1 MKLSLKKRAGALK
14 SETKS
19 IRREGNIPAILYGS
33 GHEPEKV
40 VVPGTEFEAILR
52 QLKLK
57 NHQLATTVFE
67 LHIDGAN
74 KKALVKDIQYHPATY
89 AIEHLDFIVLDES
102 KAVTVKVPIQI
113 QGAADCVGVKLGGTL
128 RQVIRALKVSCLPT
142 HIPAEF
148 QIDVRDLGLTQS
160 KRLSDIAMPAHVRP
174 LALMSEVA
182 VVVAKAKGAA

>member
-1 MKLSLKKRAGALK
+1 MKLSLNKRAGALK
-14 SETKS
+14 SEIKT

-40 VVPGTEFEAILR
+40 VISGVEFEATLR

-57 NHQLATTVFE
+57 NIQLATTMFK
-67 LHIDGAN
+67 LHIDGEN
-74 KKALVKDIQYHPATY
+74 KKALIKDIQYHPASY
-89 AIEHLDFIVLDES
+89 AIMHIDFILLDET
-102 KAVTVKVPIQI
+102 KPVTVNVPIQI
-113 QGAADCVGVKLGGTL
+113 LGASECAGVKLGGTL
-128 RQVIRALKVSCLPT
+128 RQVIRALKVSCLPH

-148 QIDVRDLGLTQS
+148 LIDVRDLAVAQS
-160 KRLSDIAMPAHVRP
+160 KRLSDIALPAHVRP

>member
-14 SETKS
+14 SEIKA
-19 IRREGNIPAILYGS
+19 IRREGNIPAILYGA
-33 GHEPEKV
+33 GHQPEKV
-40 VVPGTEFEAILR
+40 TITGVEFEAIMR

-57 NHQLATTVFE
+57 NSQLATTVFK

-74 KKALVKDIQYHPATY
+74 KNALVKDIQYHPASY
-89 AIEHLDFIVLDES
+89 AIEHIDFIVLEEG
-102 KAVTVKVPIQI
+102 KPVTVNVPIQI
-113 QGAADCVGVKLGGTL
+113 QGAAECAGVKLGGTL
-128 RQVIRALKVSCLPT
+128 RQVIRTLKISCLPH

-148 QIDVRDLGLTQS
+148 QIDVRDLGVSQS

-174 LALMSEVA
+174 LSLMNEVA